1 MGKTVRDII
10 TGRTVV
16 SVKPTDSV
24 REAARA
30 MYEKDVGAVL
40 VMEGERLRGIF
51 TERDALR
58 FFAATRR
65 NPYIIDVEVVMT
77 STSVHLVEQRL
88 DLNLR
93 SQRGWLRSRSNP
105 IVRLVVHRSED
116 GLLKCDSEMRDAV
129 ANCCWGAQ

>member
-1 MGKTVRDII
+1 VGKTVRDII
-10 TGRTVV
+10 TGRAVI

-24 REAARA
+24 REATRA

-40 VMEGERLRGIF
+40 VMEGGRLRGIF

-77 STSVHLVEQRL
+77 HDPLTIDIDTPAETAREMMLSNGFRHLPVVGDGEVVGVVSLRGVSF
-88 DLNLR
+88 DL
-93 SQRGWLRSRSNP
+93 SWPG
-105 IVRLVVHRSED
+105 
-116 GLLKCDSEMRDAV
+116 
-129 ANCCWGAQ
+129 